1 MKDLGL
7 IKELGTSVTAELPM
21 TDAAARAFSIASER
35 YGPQAAELHVAKRI
49 EDDANLSMRLAGDWV
64 PPWEQ

>member
-1 MKDLGL
+1 
-7 IKELGTSVTAELPM
+7 VTAELPM
-21 TDAAARAFSIASER
+21 TDAATRAFSMANER
-35 YGPQAAELHVAKRI
+35 SGPQAAELHVAKRI